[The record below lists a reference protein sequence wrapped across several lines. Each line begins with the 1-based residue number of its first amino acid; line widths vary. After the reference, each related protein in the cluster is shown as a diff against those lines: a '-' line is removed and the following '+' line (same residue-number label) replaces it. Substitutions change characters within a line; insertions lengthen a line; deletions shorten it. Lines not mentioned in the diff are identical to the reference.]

1 MFYNVHR
8 LYATRHVIGKA
19 GTTKTGPNDARRVV
33 WALGESF
40 FIIIHSFS
48 ILNDFYRYYRCT
60 DGLMGDS
67 DDENGSKRRQT
78 RRLDPR

>member
-1 MFYNVHR
+1 VVGR
-8 LYATRHVIGKA
+8 A
-19 GTTKTGPNDARRVV
+19 GMTKTGPDDARHVV

-48 ILNDFYRYYRCT
+48 ILNDFYRYYGYYRCT